1 MKKSLKKV
9 SALAI
14 CLSMI
19 CNTMPVMAA
28 EETGGGTESAW
39 SWDAQEVQEAAD
51 YIIEM
56 ENGDWEEEQAE
67 VYSEDTDSSETDEQ
81 DVIASGTC
89 GADVQ
94 WELTNDGTLTIFGS
108 GQMNSFDSG
117 TPWYDYRTQIQKVVI
132 EDGVTSIGGYAFAQC
147 TNLVDIEIP
156 YSVNDIREFSFIYCE
171 SLESIY
177 IPPSVSTMG
186 IGMFAMCKSLKS
198 IEVDERSTSFC
209 SVNGALYSIDMI
221 SLGAWP
227 IGRSENVVVPDGV
240 KIIIPL
246 AFAGCE
252 MSEVSLPEG
261 LEYIAMQSFLYCG
274 NLETICIPASVTTIE
289 SAVFAEC
296 HSLKEIEVAE
306 GNPIFSSEKGALFG
320 KSDDGEKVL
329 VEWPAGN
336 SETVDIPEDVD
347 QIAAYALCC
356 CHMTDVVIPV
366 SVKKI
371 GESAFYLCP
380 NLTEVRFKGNVP
392 VIDSYAFNTITA
404 TCYYP
409 ENDETWTEDKLKNYN
424 GSLTWEA
431 YSEEDGSNSG
441 ICGENVTWI
450 LDEDGVLTISGEGSM
465 TDYDSEEAPWYPKR
479 NQIVSVTIESG
490 VTSIG
495 AHAFEDC
502 NNLNSIKM
510 SSKVKRIGAAA
521 FNNCT
526 ALTSVDIPKSVT
538 DIAEKA
544 FANCSNLVSVEIP
557 YNVVFIGNCVF
568 EGCSSLTDITF
579 KGHAP
584 SFDEECFSGVSAT
597 IHYPEKDQSWT
608 EEVQKDYGGTLTWE
622 PYEGEYVLASG
633 TCGEDLTWVLDS
645 NELLTISGDGEMYS
659 YNTSSDVPWSSK
671 RNNISSVV
679 VEDGA
684 ASISDYAFYGCS
696 HLTSANLTGSVA
708 SIGEHAFENCT
719 KLTDVQIQEGLESI
733 GNNAFY
739 NCTNLKE
746 ISIPGSVTNIG
757 SGVFIRCSSLKAI
770 YVAEE
775 NQNYSSREGILF
787 DHAMTT
793 LICYPQAKEDESYTI
808 LEGTTSI
815 GECAFGENRSLKKIT
830 IPASV
835 TEIKL
840 HAFEECRNL
849 TDITFEGSAPTFDA
863 EIFND
868 TAVTVHYP
876 ANDASWTEEVRQNY
890 GGTLTWEPYEKETVV
905 DSGTCGE
912 NLTWSLN
919 SNGVLSIKGTGE
931 MDNYA
936 AWDNN
941 APWKSQSENIIS
953 VIIENG
959 VTSIGDFAFS
969 DCSNLV
975 DIDIADSVTSIG
987 EEPFGYCSSL
997 KKISIPDSV
1006 ESIDRYAFLYCE
1018 SLESVKLSNVLRS
1031 IGSYAFSQCY
1041 NLKSIDI
1048 PAAVS
1053 TIGDGPFANC
1063 RSLSSINVSE
1073 DNERYRS
1080 IDNVLFDYEME
1091 NLIYCTSVGRTE
1103 YTIPDG
1109 VKNIY
1114 DYAFL
1119 ECEDLKSVSI
1129 PNSVTHIYR
1138 SAFQDCTNLQ
1148 NINLPDSIHYI
1159 EPSVFE
1165 NCSSLSNISIP
1176 DKVEYIGNRA
1186 FSGCSSLTNIEIP
1199 ESITSLSEY
1208 LFGDCSNLESI
1219 KIPESVTSIGKGAF
1233 DGCKSLTSIN
1243 IPKGITRIENSTFYM
1258 CTNLNIEI
1266 PDNITYIG
1274 SSAFACC
1281 SFTSIEIPANVTH
1294 IGSQAFLMCKN
1305 LSEITFN
1312 GPAPEFGDEIFYGVT
1327 TTVYYPSNDPSW
1339 TEEIRQNYSG
1349 DLTWVAKESEP
1360 EGTELKILVHPESVT
1375 GEIGDTATFA
1385 VEAEGDGITY
1395 QWQYC
1400 NSGSTTWKNSSMT
1413 GTTTNKIEVK
1423 ITKGRIGQKYRCV
1436 LTDARGNTV
1445 TTEEAQIIQAEKE
1458 LAILQQP
1465 ENAVGNIGDK
1475 AVFSIKAEGDG
1486 VTYQWQYCNSG
1497 SSTWA
1502 NSKMTGATTNKIE
1515 VAITKGRIGQKYRCV
1530 VKDIRGN
1537 ALTTEEA
1544 QIIQAEKELVILQQP
1559 ENVTGKIGNTATF
1572 EVKAEGD
1579 GITYQ
1584 WQYCN
1589 NVSITWKNSSMT
1601 GATTNKIEVTI
1612 TKGRIGQKYR
1622 CVLKDNR
1629 GNMVTTEAAQ
1639 IIQAEKELVI
1649 LQQPENVSGNI
1660 GDTAAFEVKA
1670 EGDGITYQWQYCNSG
1685 SSTWKNSSMTGST
1698 TNKIEV
1704 TITKGRIGQKY
1715 RCILKDS
1722 EGNKVTTKE
1731 AQIILAGKNLAILQ
1745 QPESVVGNIGDT
1757 ATFVVKA
1764 EGEGVIYQWQYC
1776 NNGSTSWA
1784 NSKMTG
1790 ATTNTISVK
1799 ITKGRIGQKYRCIL
1813 KDSKGNKLT
1822 TEEAKIIQAEVK

>member
-81 DVIASGTC
+81 DAIASGTC

-296 HSLKEIEVAE
+296 HSLKEIDIAE

-320 KSDDGEKVL
+320 KTDDGAKVL

-336 SETVDIPEDVD
+336 SETVDIPENVD

-380 NLTEVRFKGNVP
+380 NLTEVRFKGNMP
-392 VIDSYAFNTITA
+392 QIDNYAFSA
-404 TCYYP
+404 AAVTCYYP
-409 ENDETWTEDKLKNYN
+409 ENDETWTAEKLQNYN

-431 YSEEDGSNSG
+431 YSEEEGSDSG
-441 ICGENVTWI
+441 ICGENVTWT
-450 LDEDGVLTISGEGSM
+450 LNEDGVLTISGEGLMS
-465 TDYDSEEAPWYPKR
+465 DYDFEEAPWYPKK
-479 NQIVSVTIESG
+479 NQIVSVTIENG

-502 NNLNSIKM
+502 INLNSIKM
-510 SSKVKRIGAAA
+510 PSKVKRIGAAA

-526 ALTSVDIPKSVT
+526 ALTNVDIPKSVT

-584 SFDEECFSGVSAT
+584 SFDNECFSGVSVT
-597 IHYPEKDQSWT
+597 VHYPEKDQSWT
-608 EEVQKDYGGTLTWE
+608 EEVQKDYGGALTWE
-622 PYEGEYVLASG
+622 AYEGEYVLASG

-696 HLTSANLTGSVA
+696 HLTSANLAGSVA

-739 NCTNLKE
+739 NCTNLKK
-746 ISIPGSVTNIG
+746 ISIPGSVANIG

-770 YVAEE
+770 YVEEE
-775 NQNYSSREGILF
+775 NQNYSYREGILF

-793 LICYPQAKEDESYTI
+793 LICYPQAKEGESYTI
-808 LEGTTSI
+808 PESTAAI
-815 GECAFGENRSLKKIT
+815 GECAFGESRSLKEIT

-840 HAFEECRNL
+840 HAFEACSNL
-849 TDITFEGSAPTFDA
+849 TDITFEGSAPTFEA

-868 TAVTVHYP
+868 TSVTVHYP

-890 GGTLTWEPYEKETVV
+890 GGTLTWEPYGKENVV

-919 SNGVLSIKGTGE
+919 SNGLLSIKGTGK
-931 MDNYA
+931 MDNYDP
-936 AWDNN
+936 WNNN
-941 APWKSQSENIIS
+941 APWKSQSANIIS
-953 VIIENG
+953 VVIEKN
-959 VTSIGDFAFS
+959 VTSIGDYAFY
-969 DCSNLV
+969 DCTSLV
-975 DIDIADSVTSIG
+975 DVDIADSVITVGDSAFQ
-987 EEPFGYCSSL
+987 ECSSL
-997 KKISIPDSV
+997 KNVDIPNSVISIDQ
-1006 ESIDRYAFLYCE
+1006 YAFLYCGN
-1018 SLESVKLSNVLRS
+1018 LESITLSNSIRS
-1031 IGSYAFSQCY
+1031 MGDYIFSQCS
-1041 NLKSIDI
+1041 NLKSVNI
-1048 PAAVS
+1048 PESVES
-1053 TIGDGPFANC
+1053 IGNGAFANC
-1063 RSLSSINVSE
+1063 KSLREINVEEGNKYYSSM
-1073 DNERYRS
+1073 DG
-1080 IDNVLFDYEME
+1080 VLFNHEMTQ
-1091 NLIYCTSVGRTE
+1091 LIHCPAVGIEE
-1103 YTIPDG
+1103 YTIPEG
-1109 VKNIY
+1109 VEEICG
-1114 DYAFL
+1114 YAFYGCVNL
-1119 ECEDLKSVSI
+1119 QSISI
-1129 PNSVTHIYR
+1129 PNSVTRIDE
-1138 SAFQDCTNLQ
+1138 SVFCDCTSLKKI
-1148 NINLPDSIHYI
+1148 NIPDSLNYMGF
-1159 EPSVFE
+1159 SAFE
-1165 NCSSLSNISIP
+1165 NCSSLTCIDIP
-1176 DKVEYIGNRA
+1176 DKMEDIEERA
-1186 FSGCSSLTNIEIP
+1186 FYGCSSLTSMELP
-1199 ESITSLSEY
+1199 ESLISIKRY
-1208 LFGDCSNLESI
+1208 LFGNCSNLKNI
-1219 KIPESVTSIGKGAF
+1219 KLPESVTSIAEGAF
-1233 DGCKSLTSIN
+1233 YYCNSLASIK
-1243 IPKGITRIENSTFYM
+1243 IPKGVTRIENYTFYE
-1258 CTNLNIEI
+1258 CTDLNIEI
-1266 PDNITYIG
+1266 PDSITHIG
-1274 SSAFACC
+1274 SSAFGRCR
-1281 SFTSIEIPANVTH
+1281 FTSIEIPASVEYV
-1294 IGSQAFLMCKN
+1294 GADAFSLCQH
-1305 LSEITFN
+1305 LTDITFN
-1312 GPAPEFGDEIFYGVT
+1312 GQAPDIGENAFYGVT
-1327 TTVYYPSNDPSW
+1327 TTVYYPENDSSW
-1339 TEEIRQNYSG
+1339 TEEIRQNYG
-1349 DLTWVAKESEP
+1349 GHITWVAKESEP
-1360 EGTELKILVHPESVT
+1360 EGTELKILVQPENVT

-1445 TTEEAQIIQAEKE
+1445 TTKEAQIIQAEKE

-1559 ENVTGKIGNTATF
+1559 ENVIGKIGSTATF

-1589 NVSITWKNSSMT
+1589 NGSSTWKNSSMT
-1601 GATTNKIEVTI
+1601 GSTTNKIEVTI

-1649 LQQPENVSGNI
+1649 IQQPENVSGNI

-1715 RCILKDS
+1715 RCILKDG

-1731 AQIILAGKNLAILQ
+1731 AQIILAGKDLAILQ

-1776 NNGSTSWA
+1776 NNGSTSWV

-1822 TEEAKIIQAEVK
+1822 TEEAQIIQ

>member
-156 YSVNDIREFSFIYCE
+156 DSVDTIEPDSFLFCE
-171 SLESIY
+171 SLERIY
-177 IPPSVSTMG
+177 IPATVSNIG
-186 IGMFAMCKSLKS
+186 IGVFAMCKSLKA
-198 IEVDERSTSFC
+198 IEVDEQNTTFC
-209 SVNGALYSIDMI
+209 SVDGALYSADMTY
-221 SLGAWP
+221 LGAWP
-227 IGRSENVVVPDGV
+227 IGRSENVVVPDRV
-240 KIIIPL
+240 KVIVPM

-274 NLETICIPASVTTIE
+274 GLETICIPASVTMIE

-296 HSLKEIEVAE
+296 HSLKEIGVAE
-306 GNPIFSSEKGALFG
+306 GNAIFSSEKGALFG
-320 KSDDGEKVL
+320 KTDDGEKVL

-336 SETVDIPEDVD
+336 SESVDIPEDID

-356 CHMTDVVIPV
+356 CHMTDVVIPA
-366 SVKKI
+366 SVNKI
-371 GESAFYLCP
+371 EEGAFYLSP
-380 NLTEVRFKGNVP
+380 NLTEVKFKGNVP
-392 VIDSYAFNTITA
+392 QINNTAFGTITA

-409 ENDETWTEDKLKNYN
+409 ENDETWTEDKLQNYN

-659 YNTSSDVPWSSK
+659 YNTSSDAPWSSK

-696 HLTSANLTGSVA
+696 HLTSADIAGSVA

-757 SGVFIRCSSLKAI
+757 SGVLIRCSSLKAI

-793 LICYPQAKEDESYTI
+793 LICYPQAKEGESYTI
-808 LEGTTSI
+808 PESTAAI
-815 GECAFGENRSLKKIT
+815 GECAFGESRSLKEIT

-840 HAFEECRNL
+840 HAFEECRSL
-849 TDITFEGSAPTFDA
+849 TDITFKGSAPTFEA
-863 EIFND
+863 ESFND

-890 GGTLTWEPYEKETVV
+890 GGTLTWEPYGEENVV
-905 DSGTCGE
+905 ASGTCGE

-919 SNGVLSIKGTGE
+919 SNGVLSIRGTGE
-931 MDNYA
+931 MDNYD
-936 AWDNN
+936 AWNTYS
-941 APWKSQSENIIS
+941 PWSSQNGNIIS

-959 VTSIGDFAFS
+959 VTSIGDYAFY
-969 DCSNLV
+969 DCTSLV
-975 DIDIADSVTSIG
+975 DVDIADSVTSIG
-987 EEPFGYCSSL
+987 DDSFGYCSSL
-997 KKISIPDSV
+997 KKINIPDSV
-1006 ESIDRYAFLYCE
+1006 ESIDKYAFLYCE
-1018 SLESVKLSNVLRS
+1018 SMESVKLSNTLRS

-1048 PAAVS
+1048 PATVS

-1063 RSLSSINVSE
+1063 SSLSSINVAE
-1073 DNERYRS
+1073 DNERYCS
-1080 IDNVLFDYEME
+1080 KDNALFDYEMK
-1091 NLIYCTSVGRTE
+1091 NLLYCAAAGKEE
-1103 YTIPDG
+1103 YTIPVG
-1109 VKNIY
+1109 VENIY
-1114 DYAFL
+1114 DYAFCG
-1119 ECEDLKSVSI
+1119 CEDLRSVSI

-1138 SAFQDCTNLQ
+1138 GAFQDCTNLQ
-1148 NINLPDSIHYI
+1148 NVNLSDSITYI
-1159 EPSVFE
+1159 DSIVFR
-1165 NCSSLSNISIP
+1165 NCSNLINIDLP
-1176 DKVEYIGNRA
+1176 DKVRYIGSST
-1186 FSGCSSLTNIEIP
+1186 FSGCSSLTSIEIP
-1199 ESITSLSEY
+1199 ENVTSIEGY
-1208 LFGDCSNLESI
+1208 LFEDCSNLDSI
-1219 KIPESVTSIGKGAF
+1219 KIPESIASIDKGAF
-1233 DGCKSLTSIN
+1233 YECQSLTSIN
-1243 IPKGITRIENSTFYM
+1243 IPKDVTRIENYTFYG
-1258 CTNLNIEI
+1258 CINLDIEI

-1274 SSAFACC
+1274 YGAFDRCG
-1281 SFTSIEIPANVTH
+1281 FTNIVIPASVTYIASH
-1294 IGSQAFLMCKN
+1294 AFSFCRN
-1305 LSEITFN
+1305 SADVTFV
-1312 GPAPEFGDEIFYGVT
+1312 GAAPEFGGDVFYGVT
-1327 TTVYYPSNDPSW
+1327 TTVYYPANDPSW
-1339 TEEIRQNYSG
+1339 TEEIRQNYG
-1349 DLTWVAKESEP
+1349 GHITWVAKESEP
-1360 EGTELKILVHPESVT
+1360 EGIELKILVQPENVT

-1445 TTEEAQIIQAEKE
+1445 TTKEAQIIQAEKE

-1537 ALTTEEA
+1537 ELTTEEA

-1559 ENVTGKIGNTATF
+1559 ENVTGKIGSTAT
-1572 EVKAEGD
+1572 
-1579 GITYQ
+1579 
-1584 WQYCN
+1584 
-1589 NVSITWKNSSMT
+1589 
-1601 GATTNKIEVTI
+1601 
-1612 TKGRIGQKYR
+1612 
-1622 CVLKDNR
+1622 
-1629 GNMVTTEAAQ
+1629 
-1639 IIQAEKELVI
+1639 
-1649 LQQPENVSGNI
+1649 
-1660 GDTAAFEVKA
+1660 FEVKA

-1731 AQIILAGKNLAILQ
+1731 AQITLAGKNLAILQ

-1776 NNGSTSWA
+1776 NNGSTSWV

-1813 KDSKGNKLT
+1813 KDNKGKQLT